1 MRNKKVKNIVLSSE
15 FKLTML
21 NTLKR
26 HSLTSHCSRLASQA
40 PEFYR
45 STYSLGNSGVAI

>member
-15 FKLTML
+15 FKLTIL

-26 HSLTSHCSRLASQA
+26 HSLTNQSSGWLTATADFSRYALVS
-40 PEFYR
+40 
-45 STYSLGNSGVAI
+45 I